1 MTWLTAKHI
10 LKKIWIWTKSHW
22 WAGVILVVGFVIT
35 RFAKKR
41 AKYFYQ
47 EMYHDKIKQG
57 KEELEVVNNAHK
69 EEIKKVKKAQEDFNI
84 VVAAV
89 EEERKAQGEQI
100 KRQEKKRIKQIIEM
114 PDDLRLHV
122 LADEFGLEIV
132 EVVDE

>member
-22 WAGVILVVGFVIT
+22 WAGVILVVGFILT

-47 EMYHDKIKQG
+47 EMFHDKIKQG
-57 KEELEVVNNAHK
+57 KEELEVVNKTH
-69 EEIKKVKKAQEDFNI
+69 EEEVKKIKKAQEEFKV

-89 EEERKAQGEQI
+89 EEERKTRGEKI
-100 KRQEKKRIKQIIEM
+100 KRAEKKRIKEIVIM
-114 PDDLRLHV
+114 PEEERADA
-122 LADEFGLEIV
+122 LANEFGF
-132 EVVDE
+132 EVVKVSD